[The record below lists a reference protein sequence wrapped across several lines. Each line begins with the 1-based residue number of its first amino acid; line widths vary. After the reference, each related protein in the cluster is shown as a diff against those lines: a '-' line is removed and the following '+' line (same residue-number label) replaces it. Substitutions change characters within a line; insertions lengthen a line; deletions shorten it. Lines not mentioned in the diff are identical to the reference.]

1 MFNSRYG
8 FFYSQNTDGP
18 SQHLNRA
25 FWDGL
30 FRHGIQNLGALNAN
44 SHEANLWAL
53 NETEIRW
60 CLYASNLLGD
70 PETPVNVPAGKDGAF
85 VMILR

>member
-1 MFNSRYG
+1 VEERLRNRSEACDPVWHPCRYVW
-8 FFYSQNTDGP
+8 FW
-18 SQHLNRA
+18 RA
-25 FWDGL
+25 DTNWSMW
-30 FRHGIQNLGALNAN
+30 RSCAN

-70 PETPVNVPAGKDGAF
+70 PETSVNVPAGKDGAF
-85 VMILR
+85 VMIVR